1 MYTHILEVRCTEKK
15 MKKIPNFKSEDEER
29 KFWETHDIVSYEP
42 GLKKVKV
49 TFPKPRKKL
58 ISLRLDEEQL
68 NRLKE
73 LSSKKG
79 IGYQT
84 MIRIWIQERLNELAK
99 SA

>member
-1 MYTHILEVRCTEKK
+1 
-15 MKKIPNFKSEDEER
+15 MKKIPKFRSEEEER
-29 KFWETHDIVSYEP
+29 RFWKTHEIVSYEP
-42 GLKKVKV
+42 ALKKVKMI
-49 TFPKPRKKL
+49 FPKPRKRL

-68 NRLKE
+68 SRLKA
-73 LSSKKG
+73 LAAKKG